1 MAENNI
7 KENAKSFD
15 ETDLEKVD
23 GGTTDIFNGTDKEQ
37 NMTIPANV
45 REELPVVRN
54 DEDFRKLLEERGID
68 VDKMTKKGRT
78 SRLILNGDPGQQKSG
93 NDNLA

>member
-23 GGTTDIFNGTDKEQ
+23 GGTTDIFNRTDKEQ
-37 NMTIPANV
+37 NMTIPANI